1 MRKESG
7 FIQNNGKETHRK
19 EKTENLKRV
28 YSILRDEAL
37 AEISNHIHKFW
48 DPRMRRE
55 LLSQM
60 DAGVTVDLLPIVVD
74 AIAAHRSV
82 LAV

>member
-1 MRKESG
+1 MDAKNLVHMVNRIG
-7 FIQNNGKETHRK
+7 DFFQTMPD
-19 EKTENLKRV
+19 EN
-28 YSILRDEAL
+28 EAL
-37 AEISNHIHKFW
+37 DGIVDHLHKFW

-74 AIAAHRSV
+74 AIAAHPSV